1 LYPALAFLAC
11 PVAQELAEDP
21 PSPPPVW
28 EELLR
33 LHGRI
38 DALERGQEAPVA
50 SEPVPIDLSG
60 DEQSALEPNAD
71 HVLSRPWYENLTLRG
86 HAALTYLDTGGTGTA
101 EHGSFLIKEAS
112 LFLDAQVW
120 ERAFVVT
127 EVWLSRFQ
135 FGNGMS
141 LGDFYLQLTDLAG
154 SEGAAGLGLKAG
166 RFEIPFG
173 EEYLRWDANETPWIS
188 FTAADPYGMDEGLEL
203 YGPLGP
209 LGWIA
214 AVTNGNGSGADDG
227 ASKQFCG
234 KLYSE
239 PTDDLYFSGSV
250 LSLGETE
257 SSALRLSG
265 SPIMPVGSG
274 GASSAG
280 TSPSDDVDALCW
292 ELDARLGAARRAGLN
307 LQIGQANID
316 DEVDAFDRDLTWFL
330 VEPRVRLG
338 RELELLVRW
347 SEIGTYD
354 DDEGYLF
361 EGKIITDGET
371 FGYDTSVLRRASAVL
386 HWTFNPRLAF
396 KLEVGQDHVETI
408 DASALDENNDERL
421 FFALEVVGSF

>member
-1 LYPALAFLAC
+1 LYTELAILAC
-11 PVAQELAEDP
+11 PVQELAEDP

-33 LHGRI
+33 LHSRI
-38 DALERGQEAPVA
+38 DALERGQGTAAAPEPVA
-50 SEPVPIDLSG
+50 IDLSEEESG
-60 DEQSALEPNAD
+60 GLVPNGD
-71 HVLSRPWYENLTLRG
+71 HVLSRPWYENLQLGG

-101 EHGSFLIKEAS
+101 EHGSFIVKEAS

-120 ERAFVVT
+120 ERAFVLT
-127 EVWLSRFQ
+127 EVWLARFQ
-135 FGNGMS
+135 FGSGMS
-141 LGDFYLQLTDLAG
+141 LGEFYLQLTDLTG
-154 SEGAAGLGLKAG
+154 SGSGAGLGLKAG

-209 LGWIA
+209 LNWVA
-214 AVTNGNGSGADDG
+214 AVTNGNGNGADDG
-227 ASKQFCG
+227 ASKQFCA

-239 PTDDLYFSGSV
+239 PSDDLYFSGSV
-250 LSLGETE
+250 LSLGEAE

-274 GASSAG
+274 GTSTAG

-292 ELDARLGAARRAGLN
+292 ELDARLAAARPVGLN
-307 LQIGQANID
+307 LQIGQASID
-316 DEVDAFDRDLTWFL
+316 DDVDAFDRDLTWFL
-330 VEPRVRLG
+330 VEPSARLG

-361 EGKIITDGET
+361 EGKIITDGEI

-386 HWTFNPRLAF
+386 HWAFNPRLAL

-408 DASALDENNDERL
+408 DASALDEDNDERL
-421 FFALEVVGSF
+421 FFAIELVGSF